1 MRPVYD
7 LFVVSPEPA
16 LAVELLHEL
25 VAIPSLTGSESAVL
39 DFLERRFL
47 EGGGWSVESI
57 EVSPGRRNLLVSRGH
72 PPVVLTRHV
81 GTVPPYFPPRRGSS
95 PLFGPLT
102 RAPT

>member
-57 EVSPGRRNLLVSRGH
+57 EVSPGRGNLFVHRGR
-72 PPVVLTRHV
+72 PRVVLTTHV
-81 GTVPPYFPPRRGSS
+81 DTVPPYFEPRREGSL
-95 PLFGPLT
+95 LFGR
-102 RAPT
+102 RACGAK